1 MPEGRNVS
9 FLFINVNHDVGYESS
24 ESIPISLG
32 YVLATLKA
40 EGWDGLILDDLRDR
54 PLTLKDLDRWIMRMD
69 PLLVGFTTYQSTMDR
84 VRFLCRYIRSRHRR
98 IKIALGGPQV
108 IQMPS
113 EALTE
118 LEDVDILVRGE
129 GELVMSGLARA
140 LYAGDLLESVEGIA
154 CKCGGGIVET
164 EPLSELPD
172 DLDRYA
178 SPYLSG
184 HLNLEGKD
192 TAILLSSRGCSHR
205 CLFCITPG
213 ICRGKVRF
221 HSVERVL
228 DEMELL
234 TAQGIR
240 RFWFADPNFTE
251 ERERTERFLA
261 EKVKRGIETPFWFQT
276 RSDLLDVELLVK
288 LREAGADTVAFGLES
303 GSSAVLAATNKR
315 IELDQLGTNIEA
327 AQELGMDTELFS
339 IFGLPGETVERA
351 TETIDFVRSLGVP
364 ILSNSGSQQMQLY
377 FGSVYSKN
385 PSRYGFR
392 PLPYYRPLYYSIGD
406 EYETDAMS
414 PEGIRIVRNRW
425 ALANEQMEQ
434 DVYYKQ
440 RLFEVI
446 DFLLENQD
454 DLGGEAAYYAYGA
467 LASSAL
473 EEFGLLVRFLEG
485 YVQLLG
491 DDTQPVLELLSALS
505 FFRESDEP
513 VGPTDRVIF
522 DSRSFMDGI
531 PFTGISG
538 KYWDVLLGR
547 GLLLESF
554 EKGFIGARAEEE
566 VSFEFVFPEDYVQ
579 EELRDQKV
587 EVHAQIRKVFKHVPA
602 ETLEDVR
609 NLEIHNRYDFEDLDL
624 LKEQNEIL
632 YYFALRDADPAKLLR
647 TPSHF
652 LMLVHRLAK
661 LGRHEDVQRLARM
674 VQDKPAAMA
683 ALADT
688 LATAGKCAW
697 AIPYYEAVAN
707 GGPYVVT
714 RKARCLL
721 NMNEAASALGV
732 LESVPERTDLEF
744 QQTLLECLKRARP
757 ESQRIPSLSHHVLDL
772 RVQAAVEREAVM
784 RVGAGGIGPL
794 VHGSREDD

>member
-1 MPEGRNVS
+1 VS

-40 EGWDGLILDDLRDR
+40 EGWEGIILDDLGDR
-54 PLTLKDLDRWIMRMD
+54 PLSLKNLDRWIMRLD
-69 PLLVGFTTYQSTMDR
+69 PLLVGFTAYQSTMDR

-108 IQMPS
+108 VRMPS

-129 GELVMSGLARA
+129 GELVMSGLANA
-140 LYAGDLLESVEGIA
+140 LHAGEPLESVEGIA
-154 CKCGGGIVET
+154 CKCRGGIVET
-164 EPLSELPD
+164 ELPGELPD

-178 SPYLSG
+178 SPYLG
-184 HLNLEGKD
+184 GLLNLEGKD
-192 TAILLSSRGCSHR
+192 TAILLSSRGCSHV

-213 ICRGKVRF
+213 ICGGRVRF
-221 HSVERVL
+221 HSVERTL
-228 DEMELL
+228 EEMEFL

-251 ERERTERFLA
+251 DRARTERLLA
-261 EKVKRGIETPFWFQT
+261 EKIERGIETPFWFQT
-276 RSDLLDVELLVK
+276 RSDLIDPELLTK

-303 GSSAVLAATNKR
+303 GSPGILAATNKR
-315 IELDQLGTNIEA
+315 IALDQLGANIEA
-327 AQELGMDTELFS
+327 ARELGMDTELFS
-339 IFGLPGETVERA
+339 IFGLPGETVEHA

-364 ILSNSGSQQMQLY
+364 IISNSGSQQMQLY

-385 PSRYGFR
+385 PSRYGFK
-392 PLPYYRPLYYSIGD
+392 PLFSYRPLYYSIGD
-406 EYETDAMS
+406 EYETDTMS
-414 PEGIRIVRNRW
+414 PEGFRRVRNRW

-440 RLFEVI
+440 RLFEII
-446 DFLLENQD
+446 DFLLENRD

-485 YVQLLG
+485 YAELLG
-491 DDTQPVLELLSALS
+491 DDDGPLMELISGLS
-505 FFRESDEP
+505 FFRESDEA
-513 VGPTDRVIF
+513 VGPADRVIF
-522 DSRSFMDGI
+522 DSRSFIEGI

-538 KYWDVLLGR
+538 KYWDVLLGK
-547 GLLLESF
+547 GLLLDSF
-554 EKGFIGARAEEE
+554 EEGFIGARADEE

-579 EELRDQKV
+579 EELRGKKV
-587 EVHAQIRKVFKHVPA
+587 EVHAQIRKAFKRVSV
-602 ETLEDVR
+602 ETLEDAR
-609 NLEIHNRYDFEDLDL
+609 NLDIRNRYDFDDLDL
-624 LKEQNEIL
+624 LREQNEIL
-632 YYFALRDADPAKLLR
+632 YYLALRAADPVKLVR

-652 LMLVHRLAK
+652 LMLVHKLAK
-661 LGRHEDVQRLARM
+661 LGRRDDVEKLALL
-674 VQDKPAAMA
+674 VQGKPTAVA

-688 LATAGKCAW
+688 LANAGKFSW
-697 AIPYYEAVAN
+697 AVPYYESVTN
-707 GGPYVVT
+707 GGPSVVT
-714 RKARCLL
+714 RTARCLL
-721 NMNEAASALGV
+721 NMKEEARALEV
-732 LESVPERTDLEF
+732 LESVPERPDPEF
-744 QQTLLECLKRARP
+744 QQMLLECLMRARP

-784 RVGAGGIGPL
+784 KAGAGGMGPV
-794 VHGSREDD
+794 VHGAKED